1 MICLL
6 TWLTIVLGRFAASS
20 RYCDGEIF
28 KSFLLVICCVIPSFL
43 THPRQPPFSAVG
55 LYVAFPS
62 GRNVVCTLP
71 TDTKRFKPATQHN
84 HPLALHGISLL
95 TPHRYSRLSMQKAF
109 SISPFAKSSGKV
121 SRVFR
126 GVEQSGSSL
135 GYQEVAGSNPASAS
149 ESQSEPLPVRQTE
162 RL

>member
-6 TWLTIVLGRFAASS
+6 TWLTIVPGRFAASS
-20 RYCDGEIF
+20 RYCIDVV
-28 KSFLLVICCVIPSFL
+28 LVIFTRQFVALPSFL
-43 THPRQPPFSAVG
+43 THPRQLPFSAVG

-62 GRNVVCTLP
+62 GRNVVCTPP
-71 TDTKRFKPATQHN
+71 TYTKRFKPATQHN

-121 SRVFR
+121 SRVYR

-149 ESQSEPLPVRQTE
+149 ESQSEQLPVRQTE